1 MTGPI
6 FITGG
11 SRCGTELARSLLNQ
25 HPMIHIAVETH
36 YFDDPRPRLLD
47 PAAPSIDEAEM
58 LLDYFLRVSGHGYG
72 LQTGNVNGSNRDNL
86 RARWAARGRHA
97 DALFAAF
104 CEEEAQRNGK
114 VLWGEKTPRHLF
126 RIEEMLGAFPDAK
139 VIICLRDPR
148 AAVASYR
155 DWRNNWGDRNAM
167 DQHHRRA
174 VEVEEARARQS
185 FNLTVATLLWR
196 SAASTAQRALE
207 RLGEERIFVLRFE
220 TLLDEPE
227 ETVRSLTQWLG
238 LPFDADMLAVAVRNS
253 SYAEGDSIK
262 GIHSTTAQ
270 RWRSKLSS
278 DEQGY
283 IQWLTTKQMKMLGYD
298 AQPCPLSLAYALVQ
312 IAGLPFE
319 LLRIMRVN
327 RSRIGSWS
335 HFLRARLRGLR

>member
-36 YFDDPRPRLLD
+36 YFDDPRPRLRD

-58 LLDYFLRVSGHGYG
+58 LLDHFLRVSGHGYG
-72 LQTGNVNGSNRDNL
+72 LRTGDVNGPGRDNL
-86 RARWAARGRHA
+86 RTDWAARGQHA

-114 VLWGEKTPRHLF
+114 SRWGEKTPRHLF
-126 RIEEMLGAFPDAK
+126 RIEEMLGAFQDAK
-139 VIICLRDPR
+139 VIICIRDPR

-174 VEVEEARARQS
+174 VEAEEMRARQS

-196 SAASTAQRALE
+196 SAASTALRASE
-207 RLGEERIFVLRFE
+207 RWGSDRIFILRFE
-220 TLLDEPE
+220 TLLDQPE
-227 ETVRSLTQWLG
+227 DTVRSLTQWLG
-238 LPFDADMLAVAVRNS
+238 VPFNADMLAVAVRNS
-253 SYAEGDSIK
+253 SYAEGDCVK
-262 GIHSTTAQ
+262 GIQSAIAQ
-270 RWRSKLSS
+270 RWRSKISP

-283 IQWLTTKQMKMLGYD
+283 IQWLTKKQMTLLGYD
-298 AQPCPLSLAYALVQ
+298 AQSRPPRLSFALVQ
-312 IAGLPFE
+312 IARLPFE
-319 LLRIMRVN
+319 LARIIRIN
-327 RSRIGSWS
+327 RSRIGRWS
-335 HFLRARLRGLR
+335 HFLGSRLRGLR